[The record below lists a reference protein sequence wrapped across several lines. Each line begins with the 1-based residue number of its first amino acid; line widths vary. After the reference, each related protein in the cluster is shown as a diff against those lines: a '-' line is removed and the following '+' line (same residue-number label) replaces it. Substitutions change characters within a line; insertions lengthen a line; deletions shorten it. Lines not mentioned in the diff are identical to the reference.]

1 MNEEIEYAQM
11 LEIPVST
18 INLVK
23 KKKRVKK
30 SKSDLK
36 DDLIARVNERMQYVS
51 PETAAQATEPLMQ
64 EQAPAQTEQA
74 ATLASENMQKPPVF
88 VLPEDD
94 APRGDETFTIA
105 LENEPKTA
113 KKRPFK
119 LTGEHVLTA
128 EFAAACVLCGGI
140 FLTNVFMPN
149 SAINTFFRSFSGGQ
163 SAAVEKNYYEFDMQS
178 VLGEITQG
186 EIELSPTGVL
196 TVKAKGC
203 IYPALDGNVTS
214 VTEVDGGAW
223 EMRVGYTDEFYGVIS
238 GLDEVYYQAG
248 DKVRSNIPVGYSD
261 GDGAITVSLY
271 SGGALLNCFTLD
283 ENGCPVWNENAP

>member
-23 KKKRVKK
+23 KKKRAKK
-30 SKSDLK
+30 TKTDLK
-36 DDLIARVNERMQYVS
+36 EDLIARVNERMQYAP
-51 PETAAQATEPLMQ
+51 PEMAAAQADERILQ
-64 EQAPAQTEQA
+64 EQAARQTPTQASETAQT
-74 ATLASENMQKPPVF
+74 PPVF
-88 VLPEDD
+88 VISDED
-94 APRGDETFTIA
+94 APATASETFTIS
-105 LENEPKTA
+105 LENAPKMER
-113 KKRPFK
+113 KKPLK
-119 LTGEHVLTA
+119 LTSEHVLTA

-163 SAAVEKNYYEFDMQS
+163 SAVAEKNYYEFDMQS

-238 GLDEVYYQAG
+238 GLDEVYYKAG
-248 DKVRSNIPVGYSD
+248 DRVRSNIPVGYSD
-261 GDGAITVSLY
+261 GNGSITVSLY